1 MPGSSS
7 ETYGIFA
14 SPIIGREAPHH
25 LSLGMI
31 ASMILSPGIPREC
44 FAGEYRG
51 EAGSREDS
59 FHFLIPYAPGRQISE
74 TPCSPPFCPV
84 VV

>member
-7 ETYGIFA
+7 ETHGIFA

-25 LSLGMI
+25 LSLGTI

-51 EAGSREDS
+51 EAGSREDN
-59 FHFLIPYAPGRQISE
+59 FRFPVPYAPGPQVSE
-74 TPCSPPFCPV
+74 TPCSPPPRPV